1 MSSIWGER
9 LKISL
14 FGESHG
20 SGIGVVIDGFPP
32 GLELDFER
40 IDLEMERRKPNSSA
54 YSTKRKEADK
64 VEILSG
70 LYKGRTTGAPLCGL
84 IRNSDTRS
92 QDYERTSHL
101 ARPGHA
107 DYTGYV
113 RYEGYN
119 DFRGGGHFS
128 ARLTAPLVFA
138 GAIARQYLEAKG
150 IHIGSHIFSIGDA
163 LDVGFDMAHITR
175 GQLDHLRNMELPVN
189 DASCGDAYLSVIDE
203 ARRMGDSVGGIIETA
218 IIGLPAGLGTPFF
231 GNVEGKL
238 SSILFSIPAVKG
250 VEFGAGFSITG
261 MKGSEANDSFY
272 MDGGQVRTKTNNN
285 GGINGGITNGMPVVF
300 RVALKPTSSIFLV
313 QDTIDIKKMENAKL
327 ELKGRHDTCIVPRAV
342 PVVEAV
348 CSIALCDLYLISL
361 AQMNVTV
368 MNEGICDHVP
378 SR

>member
-20 SGIGVVIDGFPP
+20 PGIGVVLDGFPP
-32 GLELDFER
+32 GLELDFEK
-40 IDLEMERRKPNSSA
+40 ISLEMERRKPKPSA
-54 YSTKRKEADK
+54 YSTSRKEADE

-70 LYKGRTTGAPLCGL
+70 LYKGRTTGTPICGL

-107 DYTGYV
+107 DYTGFV
-113 RYEGYN
+113 RFGGYN

-128 ARLTAPLVFA
+128 ARLTAALVFA
-138 GAIARQYLEAKG
+138 GAIARQYLEDKG
-150 IHIGSHIFSIGDA
+150 IHIGSHIFSIGDV
-163 LDVGFDMAHITR
+163 LDVGFDMTHITR
-175 GQLDHLRNMELPVN
+175 KQLDHLRNMELPVN

-218 IIGLPAGLGTPFF
+218 VIGLPAGLGTPFF

-342 PVVEAV
+342 PVVEAA
-348 CSIALCDLYLISL
+348 CSIALCDLYLMQFGS
-361 AQMNVTV
+361 Q
-368 MNEGICDHVP
+368 
-378 SR
+378 

>member
-20 SGIGVVIDGFPP
+20 PGIGVVLDGFPP
-32 GLELDFER
+32 GLELDFEK
-40 IDLEMERRKPNSSA
+40 ISLEMERRKPKSSA
-54 YSTKRKEADK
+54 YSTSRKEADE

-70 LYKGRTTGAPLCGL
+70 LYKGRTTGTPICGL

-107 DYTGYV
+107 DYTGFV
-113 RYEGYN
+113 RFGGYN

-128 ARLTAPLVFA
+128 ARLTAALVFA
-138 GAIARQYLEAKG
+138 GAIARQYLEDKG
-150 IHIGSHIFSIGDA
+150 IHIGSHIFSIGDV
-163 LDVGFDMAHITR
+163 LDVGFDMTHITR
-175 GQLDHLRNMELPVN
+175 KQLDHLRNMELPVN

-218 IIGLPAGLGTPFF
+218 VIGLPAGLGTPFF

-342 PVVEAV
+342 PVVEAA
-348 CSIALCDLYLISL
+348 CSIALCDLYLMQFGS
-361 AQMNVTV
+361 Q
-368 MNEGICDHVP
+368 
-378 SR
+378 

>member
-20 SGIGVVIDGFPP
+20 PGIGVVLDGFPP
-32 GLELDFER
+32 GLELDFEK
-40 IDLEMERRKPNSSA
+40 ISLEMERRKPKSSA
-54 YSTKRKEADK
+54 YSTSRKEADE

-70 LYKGRTTGAPLCGL
+70 LYKGRTTGTPICGL

-107 DYTGYV
+107 DYTGFV
-113 RYEGYN
+113 RFGGYN

-128 ARLTAPLVFA
+128 ARLTAALVFA
-138 GAIARQYLEAKG
+138 GAIARQYLEDKG
-150 IHIGSHIFSIGDA
+150 IHIGSHIFSIGDV
-163 LDVGFDMAHITR
+163 LDVGFDMTHITR
-175 GQLDHLRNMELPVN
+175 KQLDHLRNMELPVN

-203 ARRMGDSVGGIIETA
+203 TRRMGDSVGGIIETA
-218 IIGLPAGLGTPFF
+218 VIGLPAGLGTPFF

-300 RVALKPTSSIFLV
+300 RVALKPTSSIFSV
-313 QDTIDIKKMENAKL
+313 QDTIDIMKLENAKL

-342 PVVEAV
+342 PVVEAA
-348 CSIALCDLYLISL
+348 CSIALCDLYLMQFGSQCL
-361 AQMNVTV
+361 
-368 MNEGICDHVP
+368 
-378 SR
+378 

>member
-1 MSSIWGER
+1 M
-9 LKISL
+9 
-14 FGESHG
+14 
-20 SGIGVVIDGFPP
+20 
-32 GLELDFER
+32 
-40 IDLEMERRKPNSSA
+40 
-54 YSTKRKEADK
+54 
-64 VEILSG
+64 EILSG

-107 DYTGYV
+107 DYTGFV
-113 RYEGYN
+113 RFGGYN

-128 ARLTAPLVFA
+128 ARLTAALVFA
-138 GAIARQYLEAKG
+138 GAIARQYLEDKG
-150 IHIGSHIFSIGDA
+150 IHIGSHIFSIGDV
-163 LDVGFDMAHITR
+163 LDVGFDMTHITR
-175 GQLDHLRNMELPVN
+175 KQLDHLRNMELPVN

-218 IIGLPAGLGTPFF
+218 VIGLPAGLGTPFF

-342 PVVEAV
+342 PVVEAA
-348 CSIALCDLYLISL
+348 CSIALCDLYLMQFGS
-361 AQMNVTV
+361 Q
-368 MNEGICDHVP
+368 
-378 SR
+378 

>member
-150 IHIGSHIFSIGDA
+150 IHIGSHIFSIGDV
-163 LDVGFDMAHITR
+163 LDVGFDMTHITR
-175 GQLDHLRNMELPVN
+175 KQLDHLRNMELPVN

-342 PVVEAV
+342 PVVEAA
-348 CSIALCDLYLISL
+348 CSIALCDLYLMQFGS
-361 AQMNVTV
+361 Q
-368 MNEGICDHVP
+368 
-378 SR
+378 